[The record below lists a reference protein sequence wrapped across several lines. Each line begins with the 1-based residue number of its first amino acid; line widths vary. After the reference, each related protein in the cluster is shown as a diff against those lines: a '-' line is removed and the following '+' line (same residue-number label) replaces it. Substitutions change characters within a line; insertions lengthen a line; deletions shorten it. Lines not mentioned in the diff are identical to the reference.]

1 MSLQNSHDDI
11 ESEDSAEWR
20 HCGFLARR
28 DGTRRSIFIHLDCL
42 SATAAAGR
50 GFGLRLLPIG
60 SPPPEGK
67 PTAKE
72 IRKDAAALLQA
83 LKRTAGFSAKEQDEF
98 AMSVEALA
106 TLESSCP
113 GDHSDADD
121 LFDEV
126 LSEGMGGWRC
136 IGSRSGESVY
146 QSFHTTI
153 YARRDHG
160 GERKWTVLERSRDGH
175 GSCTI
180 TDDGSKDSI
189 FTQFMRE
196 YYADELE
203 VDEDDET

>member
-1 MSLQNSHDDI
+1 MSLQNSHDDDI

-28 DGTRRSIFIHLDCL
+28 NGTRRSIFIHLDCL

-60 SPPPEGK
+60 KPPPEGR

-72 IRKDAAALLQA
+72 ICKDAAALLQA
-83 LKRTAGFSAKEQDEF
+83 LKRTGGFSAKEQDEF

-113 GDHSDADD
+113 GEHSDADD

-126 LSEGMGGWRC
+126 LSAGMGGWHC

-146 QSFHTTI
+146 QSFRTTI

-189 FTQFMRE
+189 FVQFMRE
-196 YYADELE
+196 YYPYE
-203 VDEDDET
+203 VQECGDD

>member
-1 MSLQNSHDDI
+1 MQ
-11 ESEDSAEWR
+11 R
-20 HCGFLARR
+20 KFLRTCRGRAP
-28 DGTRRSIFIHLDCL
+28 
-42 SATAAAGR
+42 ATPEKR
-50 GFGLRLLPIG
+50 IPINRLLPIG
-60 SPPPEGK
+60 KPPPEGR

-72 IRKDAAALLQA
+72 IRKDARALLQA
-83 LKRTAGFSAKEQDEF
+83 LKRTGGFSAKEQDEF

-126 LSEGMGGWRC
+126 LSAGMGVWHC

-153 YARRDHG
+153 YARRNHG

-203 VDEDDET
+203 VVEDDET